1 MEGVCGH
8 NLISLSFLLPMK
20 RIYSLLL
27 SILSGL
33 LFTAAWPENGFAP
46 LLFVAFVP
54 LLFIEQRIADERYKY
69 SFIKILPYAY
79 LAFFIWNLATTW
91 WVWHSSPEGS
101 IAAFTLNT
109 LFIAIVFSLFHVTK
123 KRLGPVPG
131 YLALVAYW
139 MSFEY
144 LHLRWEL
151 SWPWLTLGNGFSE
164 YYTWIQWYE
173 YTGVFGGALWIFV
186 VNIMIYKIL
195 RKVLILKEGIGSQLK
210 AAVMVVLVIVIPI
223 IISLVIYTSYEEK
236 SDPVEMVVVQP
247 NIDPYNEKFDGMTSA
262 DQLEKMLNL
271 AKQKLTPN
279 TRFLV
284 GPETALVAGA
294 WEGKEEGTASF
305 IRLRQFLVDYPE
317 LSIVIGLSTYKMY
330 MDGEKP
336 SPTARKYRG
345 RDDMRYDAFNTGMIM
360 DKGKPVVFYHKSK
373 LVPGV
378 EKMPY
383 PQVFGFLEELA
394 INLGGISG
402 SLGMQ
407 DERTVFFSSVDS
419 IGVAP
424 AICYESVY
432 GEYVTDYVRNGANF
446 IFIITNDGW
455 WHDTPGHRQHN
466 SYARMRAIETRR
478 SIARSANTGISCFIN
493 QRGDMQ
499 QQTKYWTPDVIK
511 ASINANDEWTFYTR
525 FGDYIARVA
534 LLLMALLL
542 LWTIATSL
550 NKSKSRLG

>member
-1 MEGVCGH
+1 
-8 NLISLSFLLPMK
+8 MK

-54 LLFIEQRIADERYKY
+54 LLFIEQSISDKSYKY
-69 SFIKILPYAY
+69 SFIRFLPYVY
-79 LAFFIWNLATTW
+79 LAFLIWNLLTTY

-109 LFIAIVFSLFHVTK
+109 LFISIVFSLFHVTK
-123 KRLGPVPG
+123 KRLGSTPG
-131 YLALVAYW
+131 YLSMIVYW

-173 YTGVFGGALWIFV
+173 YTGVFGGALWVFIA
-186 VNIMIYKIL
+186 NIMIYQIL
-195 RKVLILKEGIGSQLK
+195 RRVLILKESFASQLK
-210 AAVMVVLVIVIPI
+210 RVLGVVFVIVIPI
-223 IISLVIYTSYEEK
+223 IISLVIYANYEETE
-236 SDPVEMVVVQP
+236 DPVEIVVVQP
-247 NIDPYNEKFDGMTSA
+247 NIDPYFEKFDGMTA
-262 DQLEKMLNL
+262 KAQLEKMLSL
-271 AKQKLTPN
+271 GREKLTQN
-279 TRFLV
+279 TKFFV
-284 GPETALVAGA
+284 GPETALIEGI
-294 WEGKEEGTASF
+294 WEGREENSGSF
-305 IRLRQFLVDYPE
+305 GMLREFLEEYPN

-345 RDDMRYDAFNTGMIM
+345 REDMRYDAYNTGMILQK
-360 DKGKPVVFYHKSK
+360 DRPAVFYHKSK

-383 PQVFGFLEELA
+383 PQVFGFLEKLA
-394 INLGGISG
+394 IDLGGISG

-407 DERTVFFSSVDS
+407 DERTVFFSKDTV
-419 IGVAP
+419 GVAT
-424 AICYESVY
+424 AICYESIY
-432 GEYVTDYVRNGANF
+432 GEYVTDYIRNGANF

-455 WHDTPGHRQHN
+455 WYDTPGHRQHN
-466 SYARMRAIETRR
+466 SYARLRAIETRR

-511 ASINANDEWTFYTR
+511 ASINSNDEWTFYTR

-534 LLLMALLL
+534 ILLMALLL
-542 LWTIATSL
+542 TWTVATAL
-550 NKSKSRLG
+550 NKTKSRLG